1 MHGHHQLQKY
11 SKESFQLE
19 RCNTLLHATERS
31 INLQMHDF
39 CHWNKQEH
47 HNKGMQPVLKPRI
60 ESSDQD
66 Q

>member
-1 MHGHHQLQKY
+1 MQHI
-11 SKESFQLE
+11 
-19 RCNTLLHATERS
+19 LLHATERS

-47 HNKGMQPVLKPRI
+47 HNKGMQPVLTHNI
-60 ESSDQD
+60 ESSVPRPAVPNQIDLPVRIKQ